1 MTYTTLLTDLS
12 DDGIF
17 TVTFNRPEVLNAVN
31 DEMRFEFARL
41 GEQIHSD
48 DAIRAVIFT
57 GAGRAFSAGADMA
70 YLEKEWSTPAF
81 RKHTR
86 ILTGFFDALEEVEKP
101 VVAAINGPSAG
112 AGFQLT
118 LSCDVRF
125 AAQSAQF
132 GFREANIGLL
142 PGVGACSRL
151 ARIIG
156 YGRTQEMIFGGE
168 MINAEDAERI
178 GLVYK
183 VVSDAELMPAA
194 VEFTRKVLS
203 RAPQAIGM
211 AKRVLR
217 ACLSTDLT
225 TGRDIEPLA
234 LSMLTQTAD
243 HKEGV
248 KAFREKRKP
257 KFTGK

>member
-118 LSCDVRF
+118 LSCDIRI

-156 YGRTQEMIFGGE
+156 YGRTQEMVFGGE
-168 MINAEDAERI
+168 MINAEDAQRI

-183 VVSDAELMPAA
+183 VVPDAELMPAA

-217 ACLSTDLT
+217 ACLSADLS
-225 TGRDIEPLA
+225 TGRDIETLA

-248 KAFREKRKP
+248 RAFREKRKP

>member
-1 MTYTTLLTDLS
+1 MIYTTLLTDLS
-12 DDGIF
+12 GDGIF
-17 TVTFNRPEVLNAVN
+17 TVTFNRPEVLNSVN
-31 DEMRFEFARL
+31 DEMRFEFALL
-41 GEQIHSD
+41 GEQLHSD

-118 LSCDVRF
+118 LSCDIRF

-168 MINAEDAERI
+168 MINAEDAQRI

-183 VVSDAELMPAA
+183 VVPDAELMSAA

-203 RAPQAIGM
+203 RAP
-211 AKRVLR
+211 
-217 ACLSTDLT
+217 
-225 TGRDIEPLA
+225 
-234 LSMLTQTAD
+234 
-243 HKEGV
+243 
-248 KAFREKRKP
+248 
-257 KFTGK
+257 